1 MFIPACMSNEKLTN
15 FYILEQN
22 SETPHGKK
30 NVASKSIQAFGKFDN
45 SSHFFLSKKVWKMNS
60 TELASQKQC

>member
-30 NVASKSIQAFGKFDN
+30 K
-45 SSHFFLSKKVWKMNS
+45 L
-60 TELASQKQC
+60 KQNIRYNNLLPETHVDTT

>member
-30 NVASKSIQAFGKFDN
+30 IVPSKSIGKVITQ
-45 SSHFFLSKKVWKMNS
+45 HAQVEMNKS
-60 TELASQKQC
+60 VGIRPMTTMA

>member
-30 NVASKSIQAFGKFDN
+30 IVASKSIQAFGKFNN
-45 SSHFFLSKKVWKMNS
+45 SKPSYIFKNNLKHLKKYYLI
-60 TELASQKQC
+60 T

>member
-30 NVASKSIQAFGKFDN
+30 NCGVQVNTYKHLESLIIQSQVTFSKI
-45 SSHFFLSKKVWKMNS
+45 
-60 TELASQKQC
+60 T